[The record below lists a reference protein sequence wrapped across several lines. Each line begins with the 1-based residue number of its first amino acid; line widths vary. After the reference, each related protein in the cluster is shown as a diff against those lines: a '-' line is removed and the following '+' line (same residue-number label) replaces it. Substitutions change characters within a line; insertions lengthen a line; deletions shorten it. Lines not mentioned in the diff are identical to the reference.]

1 MSVRKRVNISITPEL
16 YKRLKEICRNYGF
29 KNPCN
34 FTVTLLNMAIRRMES
49 GSDDNKEDE
58 EIQDLFS
65 GFSQWERTP
74 DKQTPLKKHRQRT
87 LSDYGKG

>member
-1 MSVRKRVNISITPEL
+1 
-16 YKRLKEICRNYGF
+16 
-29 KNPCN
+29 
-34 FTVTLLNMAIRRMES
+34 MAIRRMES
-49 GSDDNKEDE
+49 GSDDNKEAE